1 MEKVYVTGRYQSQV
15 VSIKHKILIEPKLQW
30 ESVENPEE
38 SEIIIFFD
46 CIEKDLLNLP
56 VRKILV
62 RQEPKMVLPNNYNSK
77 RLLNFDLIIDVGV
90 PKENSPENVNWPQRI
105 SLDVSDQAT
114 KELSKVILINSNLLS
129 FAIDEMYSL
138 RRTIAYNSDQIDL
151 YGYGWN
157 CGTKSSIRAFL
168 IELRKFIWKPQ
179 NIKVKGLRYFFRN
192 QTNYKGS
199 VENKIN
205 TMEKYRI
212 AVVIENSLSYVS
224 EKIFDSFSAGCIPV
238 YVGPDLT
245 KCKIPRNL
253 YIQAKPSKGSIMW
266 AIEAAQKMDYPKWF
280 NELEEWLRSD
290 ECKTEWSEESF
301 IIRLK
306 NAINN

>member
-1 MEKVYVTGRYQSQV
+1 MEKVYVTGRYKSQV
-15 VSIKHKILIEPKLQW
+15 ISIKNKISIEPKLQW
-30 ESVENPEE
+30 ELVENPEE
-38 SEIIIFFD
+38 SEIILFFD
-46 CIEKDLLNLP
+46 CVEKDLLNLP
-56 VRKILV
+56 GRKILV

-77 RLLNFDLIIDVGV
+77 KLANFDLIIDVGV
-90 PKENSPENVNWPQRI
+90 PKENSPENVNWPQSI
-105 SLDVSDQAT
+105 SLGISDQAT
-114 KELSKVILINSNLLS
+114 KETTKAILINSNLLS

-157 CGTKSSIRAFL
+157 CGTKSSIRALL

-238 YVGPDLT
+238 YVGPDLR
-245 KCKIPRNL
+245 KCKIPNNL
-253 YIQAKPSKGSIMW
+253 YIQAKPSEESIMR
-266 AIEAAQKMDYPKWF
+266 AIEVAQGMDYAKWF
-280 NELEEWLRSD
+280 TELEKWLRSE
-290 ECKTEWSEESF
+290 ECRTEWSDDSF

-306 NAINN
+306 GVITS